1 MATSFTVIL
10 DQRRHFGDQRDL
22 FGSAPFAGSEAEFSF
37 QCPNID
43 LREDSVLMF
52 QSRHVSH
59 EENVLQVNGL
69 QVFGGLPVSPAGGSA
84 EESGWNGNILIVNQ
98 ARHSLQETGNRL
110 FIRSLDSNGGT
121 SGNRDDFVVDNIV
134 IFYKTRS

>member
-10 DQRRHFGDQRDL
+10 DQQRHFGNQPDL
-22 FGSAPFAGSEAEFSF
+22 FGNAPFAGPEAEFIF

-43 LREDSVLMF
+43 LREDSILMF
-52 QSRHVSH
+52 QARHVSH
-59 EENVLQVNGL
+59 EENVFLVNGR
-69 QVFGGLPVSPAGGSA
+69 QVFGGLPVSPTRGSA
-84 EESGWNGNILIVNQ
+84 EESGWNSNVLIINQ

-110 FIRSLDSNGGT
+110 FIRSLDSGGGT

-134 IFYKTRS
+134 ILYKSRI